1 MIRPYSQK
9 ELEEFFLKQ
18 LPDEVK
24 KYIDDGQLGLID
36 TCKYSSVETTKET
49 STFRTSLKVCDT
61 NIVKKVGE
69 SNLDFATVEINSHFL
84 LTGVSILCRESKSTS
99 YHTYRNVTSNFP
111 FEGELS
117 IKFGDL
123 IVLQRV
129 PFEIFRNAM
138 EIYHFA
144 IPRLLHPYVGIDCEI
159 YLSKPVEESY
169 KFKTLLYG
177 LQLAKM

>member
-1 MIRPYSQK
+1 MIIPYSQK

-36 TCKYSSVETTKET
+36 TCKYSSVETTTGT
-49 STFRTSLKVCDT
+49 STFRTPLKVCDT
-61 NIVKKVGE
+61 TIVKKVGE
-69 SNLDFATVEINSHFL
+69 SNLNFATVEINSHFL
-84 LTGVSILCRESKSTS
+84 LTGVSLLCRESKSNI
-99 YHTYRNVTSNFP
+99 YRNVTSNFP

-123 IVLQRV
+123 IVLNRV

-144 IPRLLHPYVGIDCEI
+144 IPRLLHPYVEIDCEI

-169 KFKTLLYG
+169 TFKTLLYG
-177 LQLAKM
+177 LQLSKI